1 MYGLINVMT
10 ARELHLAMSH
20 WSFILMG
27 VHIGLHMKAMN
38 VRMPHKGKL
47 IFEVILTGVSGVEL
61 WVFIRS
67 DIVSHIL
74 FRTHFAFLDYT
85 TAKWL
90 IILQNLAMLMFFVL
104 IGYVLSEVTQK
115 NKDNKYS
122 LKPLIWLVCAA
133 ATSVVIFFA
142 T

>member
-1 MYGLINVMT
+1 MT
-10 ARELHLAMSH
+10 ALELHLAMSH

-27 VHIGLHMKAMN
+27 VHIGLHMKAMTA
-38 VRMPHKGKL
+38 RMPHKGKL
-47 IFEVILTGVSGVEL
+47 IFKVILTGVSGVGL

-90 IILQNLAMLMFFVL
+90 IILQNLAMLMFFVP
-104 IGYVLSEVTQK
+104 IGYVLSEVNQK

-122 LKPLIWLVCAA
+122 LKPLIWLVCDA
-133 ATSVVIFFA
+133 ATGVVIFFA